1 MSDAEPA
8 PKRPRA
14 LSAARAPTTMA
25 IVPTRPGEPDRL
37 GYRAGDDEWC
47 ANLWSVKDPEWA
59 AAWTELIAA
68 AIALDPLRVRAAMVT
83 FVACANRLVGQVPL
97 DEEDEDDGWDDP
109 WWDHELGALMRIGE
123 HMGLATMQPGAQE
136 CATAC
141 MTELVR
147 GFYSVTSLCLPRRGV
162 QGGMTWLRPDAHGSP
177 EAATRL
183 VLGCFAAC
191 PHDHCG
197 CALEILQGWS
207 QEGPEL
213 TDNWY
218 ETTPRMLRRVLLCI
232 AGLARFACVDEE
244 WHVLARA
251 ALVPAIKFEDTRHLL
266 DCLWNGNNIEPYRG
280 CPPARLTSEPA
291 RVMVG
296 EMRAARLRGAKVA
309 PTPLRTQLDRM
320 AYLAGERCIAA
331 AKKSFYRQLWRK
343 CLRARSIVNYW
354 HGLTAWRYAPQHM
367 NMEAELRSAM
377 PTSLRA

>member
-147 GFYSVTSLCLPRRGV
+147 GFYSVTSLCLPRN
-162 QGGMTWLRPDAHGSP
+162 QS
-177 EAATRL
+177 
-183 VLGCFAAC
+183 
-191 PHDHCG
+191 
-197 CALEILQGWS
+197 
-207 QEGPEL
+207 
-213 TDNWY
+213 
-218 ETTPRMLRRVLLCI
+218 
-232 AGLARFACVDEE
+232 
-244 WHVLARA
+244 
-251 ALVPAIKFEDTRHLL
+251 VPAVSCAHLGPGL
-266 DCLWNGNNIEPYRG
+266 SQC
-280 CPPARLTSEPA
+280 SE
-291 RVMVG
+291 
-296 EMRAARLRGAKVA
+296 VA
-309 PTPLRTQLDRM
+309 
-320 AYLAGERCIAA
+320 
-331 AKKSFYRQLWRK
+331 
-343 CLRARSIVNYW
+343 
-354 HGLTAWRYAPQHM
+354 
-367 NMEAELRSAM
+367 
-377 PTSLRA
+377 